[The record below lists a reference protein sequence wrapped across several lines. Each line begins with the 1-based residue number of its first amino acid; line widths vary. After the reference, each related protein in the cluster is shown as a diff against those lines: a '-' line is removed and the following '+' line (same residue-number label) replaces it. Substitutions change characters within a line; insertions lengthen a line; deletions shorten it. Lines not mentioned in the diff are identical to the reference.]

1 MASETKFF
9 KCGMLNVQSIRNKTT
24 IIREL
29 IREINLDILILTETW
44 LSHGVQ
50 DQSRIND
57 MLPNTHTF
65 HHKPREEKTGGGVGV
80 FLSKQFSNIR
90 IMNRIPY
97 DTFEHLEIK
106 FNYGNKVIVMVA
118 LYRPPEAN
126 VAQFNEEFNSY
137 LDLCNDELMRTYICG
152 DFNIWL
158 DDLNNNSA
166 NNFKETIDSHNLENK
181 VLEPTSR
188 SNHVLDLIICDKD
201 FGLIR
206 EIEVEPDFAISYY
219 HKLVLFNL
227 CIEKSG
233 EISNKITFREK
244 KNLNPQELIGQSM
257 QTMIR
262 KNAEVCKCYS
272 DEEVHSEENRKCVNC
287 YTQMYREV
295 FTEKYNE
302 MCPVIEKNIK
312 IRDAAP
318 WFNTEIRE
326 ARKRRRLAE
335 IKWRKRKTEELRKQ
349 YVISRNEVIRQIKIA
364 KEQYCKR
371 KIHEA
376 GTDMNKLNKL
386 FRELLGGNKKKMLPE
401 GDTEEGLSNKFGE
414 HFDLKIENIYN
425 SFDAQ
430 RNGDCSFL
438 PEFPFN
444 KLRKFEPIDLTEL
457 IRLVKETK
465 KTYSDNDPFP
475 ISDMEQAQNFNEVIN
490 VYHKIVNMSLE
501 QAVFPQSEK
510 CAYVKPAFK
519 GKGDYQTL
527 DSYRPISN
535 LSFLSKIIEL
545 VVQRQLIVHLEKV
558 NILPE
563 NQSAYRKGHSTET
576 ALVSVLNDLLKMLD
590 NGKCGILILLDLS
603 AAFDTVVHELLLED
617 LVLIGIDDDAL
628 KWFKS
633 YLSDRSFRVSI
644 GTAKSERRKLTRGVP
659 QGSVLGPILFSIY
672 TIELSSILKRH
683 DVQFKFFADDTQFYF
698 IVENMQNTMEKINA
712 IMAEVRLWMDK
723 KKLKLNESK
732 TECMLVGTRRTL
744 TNFSDFQTVYINN
757 TEVKT
762 TKTVKNLG
770 FIFDQ
775 HLTLREQVQSVVKS
789 GNYHLRNIAF
799 IKRYLDE
806 KSLKTLVNNY
816 VVTRLDY
823 CNSMYYNLPCCLL
836 KRIQGTFNKAAR
848 LIMNKPPWER
858 ITPSLVKLHWLPIKA
873 RIEFKICV
881 MTYLALNTDRPRYL
895 KDYLMPFSVATDV
908 ILRHSMDRHRLL
920 EPRANLELGMRAFEN
935 SAPRLYNK
943 LPQDIKESG
952 NIEVFKK
959 GLKTYLFR
967 TCYDLE
973 EEVIREP
980 YTI

>member
-1 MASETKFF
+1 
-9 KCGMLNVQSIRNKTT
+9 
-24 IIREL
+24 
-29 IREINLDILILTETW
+29 
-44 LSHGVQ
+44 
-50 DQSRIND
+50 
-57 MLPNTHTF
+57 MLPNKHTF
-65 HHKPREEKTGGGVGV
+65 YYKPKEKKTGGGVGI
-80 FLSKQFSNIR
+80 FLSKQFSNIKV
-90 IMNRIPY
+90 INRIPCE
-97 DTFEHLEIK
+97 TFEHLEIR

-118 LYRPPEAN
+118 LYKPPGTSE
-126 VAQFNEEFNSY
+126 AQFNEEFTSY
-137 LDLCNDELMRTYICG
+137 LDLCNDELMKTYICG
-152 DFNIWL
+152 DFNLWL

-166 NNFKETIDSHNLENK
+166 NNFKEIIDSHNLENK
-181 VLEPTSR
+181 VLESTSR
-188 SNHVLDLIICDKD
+188 SKHILDLIICDKD
-201 FGLIR
+201 FGQIS
-206 EIEVEPDFAISYY
+206 EIEVEPDFTLSYY
-219 HKLVLFNL
+219 HKLILFDL
-227 CIEKSG
+227 CVEKSG
-233 EISNKITFREK
+233 EISNKIIFREK
-244 KNLNPQELIGQSM
+244 KNLNPHELIEQGM
-257 QTMIR
+257 QTMIG
-262 KNAEVCKCYS
+262 KNAEVCTCHS
-272 DEEVHSEENRKCVNC
+272 ESGVHSEENRKCVNC
-287 YTQMYREV
+287 FTQIYKEV

-302 MCPVIEKNIK
+302 MCPMIEKKIK

-326 ARKRRRLAE
+326 ARERRRLAE
-335 IKWRKRKTEELRKQ
+335 SKWRKRKTVELRKQ
-349 YVISRNEVIRQIKIA
+349 YVIYRNEVIRQIRIA

-371 KIHEA
+371 KINDA

-401 GDTEEGLSNKFGE
+401 GDTEKSLSNKFVNY
-414 HFDLKIENIYN
+414 FDQKIENIYN
-425 SFDAQ
+425 GFNAQSNDA
-430 RNGDCSFL
+430 CSFL

-444 KLRKFEPIDLTEL
+444 KMKKFELVDLTE
-457 IRLVKETK
+457 IARVMKETK

-475 ISDMEQAQNFNEVIN
+475 ISDMEHALNFNEVIN

-501 QAVFPQSEK
+501 QAVFPRSEK
-510 CAYVKPAFK
+510 SAYVKPVFK
-519 GKGDYQTL
+519 GKGDHQTL

-545 VVQRQLIVHLEKV
+545 AVQKQLMAHLEKV

-576 ALVSVLNDLLKMLD
+576 ALVSVSNDLLKMLD

-617 LVLIGIDDDAL
+617 MVLIGIDDDVL
-628 KWFKS
+628 KWFES
-633 YLSDRSFRVSI
+633 YLSSRTFSVSI
-644 GTAKSERRKLTRGVP
+644 GTAKSESRQLTRGVP
-659 QGSVLGPILFSIY
+659 QGSVLGPISFSIY
-672 TIELSSILKRH
+672 TIELSWILKRH
-683 DVQFKFFADDTQFYF
+683 DVKFKFFADDTQFYF
-698 IVENMQNTMEKINA
+698 IVENMQNTMEKINV

-744 TNFSDFQTVYINN
+744 LNFSHFQTLYINN
-757 TEVKT
+757 TEVEI
-762 TKTVKNLG
+762 TKTVRNLG

-775 HLTLREQVQSVVKS
+775 QLTLRDQVQSVVKS

-806 KSLKTLVNNY
+806 KTLKTLVNNY

-823 CNSMYYNLPCCLL
+823 CNSIYYNLPGCLL
-836 KRIQGTFNKAAR
+836 KRIQRIFNRAAR

-858 ITPSLVKLHWLPIKA
+858 ITPWLMKLHWLPIKA

-881 MTYLALNTDRPRYL
+881 MTYLALSTDRPRYL
-895 KDYLMPFSVATDV
+895 KDYLIPFSIGTDV
-908 ILRHSMDRHRLL
+908 NLRHSTDRHRLS
-920 EPRANLELGMRAFEN
+920 EPRANLVLGTRAFEN

-943 LPQDIKESG
+943 LPKDIKDSY

-959 GLKTYLFR
+959 KLKTYLFR
-967 TCYDLE
+967 QCYDLE